1 MNQLPPGA
9 RAHIHL
15 GAEGAAV
22 SDDQRSLP
30 RTLFAAL
37 CATLILIAAPLAWAG
52 SALGADQGS
61 SPVATLSKSGPGS
74 GGDGD
79 DDDDDDTTGDDTRS
93 GTGSKGTERTGDGTG
108 RNATTAGAAGDDS
121 NTTTSNSAGTTQT
134 RTTTG
139 GAKKKSKPANETT
152 TGGARDDT
160 NTTTDNTRGTTNTRT
175 TTGS

>member
-15 GAEGAAV
+15 GAESAAV
-22 SDDQRSLP
+22 SEDQRSLP
-30 RTLFAAL
+30 RVLFAAL
-37 CATLILIAAPLAWAG
+37 CATLILIAAPLAWA
-52 SALGADQGS
+52 SAALGADQGA
-61 SPVATLSKSGPGS
+61 PVATISKSGPGH
-74 GGDGD
+74 DGD
-79 DDDDDDTTGDDTRS
+79 DDDDDDDTTTGDDTRS

-108 RNATTAGAAGDDS
+108 RNATTAGGAGDDS

-139 GAKKKSKPANETT
+139 KKKRAVNETT
-152 TGGARDDT
+152 TGGAKDDT
-160 NTTTDNTRGTTNTRT
+160 NSTTDNTRGTTQSRT

>member
-1 MNQLPPGA
+1 MSQLPPGA

-15 GAEGAAV
+15 GAEGAGV

-37 CATLILIAAPLAWAG
+37 CATLILIAAPLAWA
-52 SALGADQGS
+52 STALGDDQGS
-61 SPVATLSKSGPGS
+61 APVATLSKSGPGS
-74 GGDGD
+74 SGDGD
-79 DDDDDDTTGDDTRS
+79 DDDDDDTTGDSTRS

-108 RNATTAGAAGDDS
+108 RNVTTAGAAGDDS

-139 GAKKKSKPANETT
+139 NKKKSKPA
-152 TGGARDDT
+152 DDT
-160 NTTTDNTRGTTNTRT
+160 T